1 MPMKMQIQAMSCAY
15 QALDLYDVLDCK
27 SIAAH
32 IKKEFDKRYGNGK
45 LWRHEKNYTADE
57 LIAYANI
64 NRHLVKCRPAR
75 PNFRNSSLQ
84 CSIVKKKCRFQR
96 EAEEQRF
103 LAQET
108 VQARQAHS
116 RKHQA
121 QPHLNGP
128 QVKQTQ
134 VQLILQPNASALLAI
149 AVPILPNPTS
159 SSMEA
164 LPFFCSELKIAIPPQ
179 STSYEAISHAYSPQR
194 SQDQC
199 DCGIG
204 DFVGKHIGSVGNSNA
219 ALSAF
224 SQVNLI
230 ETHAVGGDDFQEI
243 GLGRSVPESEELEPL
258 LELRFQIG

>member
-32 IKKEFDKRYGNGK
+32 IKKEFDKRYGNGWQCVQ

-64 NRHLVKCRPAR
+64 NWHLVKCRPAR
-75 PNFRNSSLQ
+75 PNFKNSSLQ
-84 CSIVKKKCRFQR
+84 CSIVHKECRFQR

-108 VQARQAHS
+108 VQARQVHS

-121 QPHLNGP
+121 QPHLNDP

-149 AVPILPNPTS
+149 AVPILPNP
-159 SSMEA
+159 SMPTD
-164 LPFFCSELKIAIPPQ
+164 LPLNWKNKRLK
-179 STSYEAISHAYSPQR
+179 SR
-194 SQDQC
+194 
-199 DCGIG
+199 
-204 DFVGKHIGSVGNSNA
+204 N
-219 ALSAF
+219 
-224 SQVNLI
+224 
-230 ETHAVGGDDFQEI
+230 
-243 GLGRSVPESEELEPL
+243 
-258 LELRFQIG
+258 